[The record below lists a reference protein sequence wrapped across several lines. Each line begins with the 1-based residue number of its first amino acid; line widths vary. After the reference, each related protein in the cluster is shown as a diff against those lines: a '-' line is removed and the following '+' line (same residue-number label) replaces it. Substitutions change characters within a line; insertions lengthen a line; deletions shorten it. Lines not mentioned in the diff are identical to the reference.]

1 MGRINLR
8 SSHLF
13 LRVLPVLVWSGAV
26 LCVIGL
32 YHRRAARFE
41 VVGLAQPEVRQVAAT
56 CDARLRSVPF
66 QLFDKVKEGDT
77 VAVLSVELDDEA
89 IDAEL
94 ENIAADMNQIEAQLT
109 ETRNNYV
116 ALVFNQESEWWAE
129 MRAFTADIVST
140 QRYLRDANETLED
153 NQANLYKLNK
163 DIEIFTIEHG
173 ADLGTDISL
182 YNKLKV
188 MRTNRE
194 KLLEQIERDK
204 EDVAKYQKEYE
215 EAYDRREKYKAYR
228 PIAGTTDEEFKRVI
242 DLLKD
247 AFEKKKEVLKQRR
260 EKLVLT
266 APCDGYISDITSEVG
281 EAVMQGVEIL
291 SIAKEKPRAIIAYAN
306 EGIVGQLSI
315 GKRVEVVKGSMPP
328 QKGPSTVTYI
338 GPAVEQL
345 PQRLWRHPNFPQWG
359 RPLLI
364 DIPSDMHLIPGE
376 IVGIKG
382 LW

>member
-56 CDARLRSVPF
+56 CDARLISVPF

-77 VAVLSVELDDEA
+77 VAMLSVELDDEA
-89 IDAEL
+89 IDAEI
-94 ENIAADMNQIEAQLT
+94 ETIAADMNQIVAQLT

-140 QRYLRDANETLED
+140 QRYLRDANESLED
-153 NQANLYKLNK
+153 NQATLYKMNK
-163 DIEIFTIEHG
+163 DIEIFTMEHG

-182 YNKLKV
+182 YNRLKV

-194 KLLEQIERDK
+194 KQLEQIERDK
-204 EDVAKYQKEYE
+204 EKVAKYQKEYE
-215 EAYDRREKYKAYR
+215 EAYDRREKYKSYR
-228 PIAGTTDEEFKRVI
+228 PIAGTTDEEFKRAI

-247 AFEKKKEVLKQRR
+247 AFEKKKEVLLAKR

-345 PQRLWRHPNFPQWG
+345 PQRLWRNPNFPQWG

-364 DIPSDMHLIPGE
+364 EIPSDMQLIPGE